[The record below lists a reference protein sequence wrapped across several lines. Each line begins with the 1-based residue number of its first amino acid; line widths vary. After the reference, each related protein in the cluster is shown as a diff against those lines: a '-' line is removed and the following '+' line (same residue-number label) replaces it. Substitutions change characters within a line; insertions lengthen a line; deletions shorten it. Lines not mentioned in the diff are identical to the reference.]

1 MSIRASLV
9 EMLKEAIR
17 LNDVPRKNVVRC
29 LRAKAEELLC
39 AKNMP
44 RDLDDDGIYLKV
56 VETYRKAIASAL
68 AIMEKNA
75 KAKESELAASY
86 RYEIEFCDGLLPK
99 PKDES
104 EVLPLVVAKI
114 AELGVTDASQI
125 GKVIGAVMKDGHQG
139 VASSMVK
146 RLATQVLTGKSE

>member
-1 MSIRASLV
+1 MSIRANLV
-9 EMLKEAIR
+9 GMLKEAIR

-44 RDLDDDGIYLKV
+44 RDLDDDDIYLKV
-56 VETYRKAIASAL
+56 VEIYRKAIANAL

-86 RYEIEFCDGLLPK
+86 RYEIAFCDDLLPK
-99 PKDES
+99 AKDES

-114 AELGVTDASQI
+114 SELGVTDASQA
-125 GKVIGAVMKDGHQG
+125 GRVVGAVMKDGHPG
-139 VASSMVK
+139 VAASMVK
-146 RLATQVLTGKSE
+146 RLATQVLAGKGE